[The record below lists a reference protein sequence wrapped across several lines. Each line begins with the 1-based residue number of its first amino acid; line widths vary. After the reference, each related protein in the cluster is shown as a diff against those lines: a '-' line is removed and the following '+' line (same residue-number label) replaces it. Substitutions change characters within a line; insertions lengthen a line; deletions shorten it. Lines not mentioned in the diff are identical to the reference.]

1 MSGKRFVM
9 EAFDKDLDAD
19 DSLGKTKKI
28 SFVTLVETE
37 D

>member
-1 MSGKRFVM
+1 M

-28 SFVTLVETE
+28 SFVTLVESE
-37 D
+37 DQ